1 MKFSVNQ
8 TELNTALQ
16 HLVRNTDNKFFTDV
30 KMTTTSGK
38 LILQTTNGEVSME
51 YKLPVLTADEETI
64 LVNARQFTDIV
75 SKLSDTIIFDNG
87 MIMADKSKLKIELK
101 KDSGY
106 TFFSE
111 IECDNPI
118 TLSAKGMDMF
128 KTGIKNRLF
137 ACDTMTQN
145 VLSGVCLNKDEI
157 VTCNGNMLALYRL
170 NEQLPFD
177 TVILGN
183 KICQEILKCFNDEV
197 VRVSMTNNKIMLKS
211 DKITLVGNLLQGNY
225 PKYKALI
232 PTPEYH
238 ATINKSLVINAIE
251 LLKLI
256 DEKACTFTF
265 NEDKL
270 VINVGDSSTEVDVKY
285 SGVDMSITFN
295 SNYMINCL
303 KNIDIEVVEFGFIN
317 NRTGVTLSTDKE
329 LTLLMP
335 IIKNN

>member
-1 MKFSVNQ
+1 MKFNIQQ

-16 HLVRNTDNKFFTDV
+16 HLVRNTDNKFFADI
-30 KMTTTSGK
+30 KLTTGVNS
-38 LILQTTNGEVSME
+38 LVLQATNGEVSME
-51 YKLPVLTADEETI
+51 YRLQADTTDTDTI
-64 LVNARQFTDIV
+64 LINARKFTDIV
-75 SKLSDTIIFDNG
+75 SRLSGDITFDDG
-87 MIMADKSKLKIELK
+87 VIKAGKSKLKIDLK
-101 KDSGY
+101 RDEGY
-106 TFFSE
+106 QFINT
-111 IECDNPI
+111 IEADTI
-118 TLSAKGMDMF
+118 TLNIKELQ
-128 KTGIKNRLF
+128 TGIKNRLF
-137 ACDTMTQN
+137 ACDTLSQN

-170 NEQLPFD
+170 DEQLPFD

-183 KICQEILKCFNDEV
+183 KLCQEILKCFNDEIV
-197 VRVSMTNNKIMLKS
+197 QVSMTNNKIMLKS
-211 DKITLVGNLLQGNY
+211 DKITLVGSLLQGNY
-225 PKYKALI
+225 PKYKAII
-232 PTPEYH
+232 PHPEYH

-270 VINVGDSSTEVDVKY
+270 VINVGDSNTEVDVKY
-285 SGVDMSITFN
+285 SGVEISIIFN

-303 KNIDIEVVEFGFIN
+303 KNIDSEVVEFGFIN

-335 IIKNN
+335 IVKNN

>member
-30 KMTTTSGK
+30 KMTTIDGK

-75 SKLSDTIIFDNG
+75 SKLSGTIIFDNG

-118 TLSAKGMDMF
+118 IFSAKEMDMF
-128 KTGIKNRLF
+128 KTSIKNRLF
-137 ACDTMTQN
+137 ACENNAQN
-145 VLSGVCLNKDEI
+145 VLSGVCLNSDE
-157 VTCNGNMLALYRL
+157 VATCNGNILAVYRL
-170 NEQLPFD
+170 HKQFLFD
-177 TVILGN
+177 TVVLSN
-183 KICQEILKCFNDEV
+183 KMAQEILKCFDDDTV
-197 VRVSMTNNKIMLKS
+197 QVSIIANKIMFKT
-211 DKITLVGNLLQGNY
+211 DKLSLVGLLLIGNY
-225 PKYKALI
+225 PKYKQII
-232 PTPEYH
+232 PTPQYH
-238 ATINKSLVINAIE
+238 ANINKQDVINAIE

-256 DEKACTFTF
+256 DDKSCTLNFSQ
-265 NEDKL
+265 DKL
-270 VINVGDSSTEVDVKY
+270 VIEVKDSQTEIEIKY
-285 SGVDMSITFN
+285 DGADMSIIFN

-303 KNIDIEVVEFGFIN
+303 KNISGDMVDFGFTN
-317 NRTGVTLSTDKE
+317 NKSALLLSTDKE

-335 IIKNN
+335 IVR

>member
-1 MKFSVNQ
+1 MKFNIQQ

-16 HLVRNTDNKFFTDV
+16 HLVRNTDNKFFADI
-30 KMTTTSGK
+30 KMTTIGSQ
-38 LILQTTNGEVSME
+38 LILQATNGEVSME
-51 YKLPVLTADEETI
+51 YRLQADTADTDTI
-64 LVNARQFTDIV
+64 LINARKFTDIV
-75 SKLSDTIIFDNG
+75 SRLSGDITFDDG
-87 MIMADKSKLKIELK
+87 VIKAGKSKLKIDLK
-101 KDSGY
+101 RDEGY
-106 TFFSE
+106 QFINT
-111 IECDNPI
+111 IEADTI
-118 TLSAKGMDMF
+118 TLNIKELQ
-128 KTGIKNRLF
+128 TGIKNRLF
-137 ACDTMTQN
+137 ACDTLQQG

-170 NEQLPFD
+170 SEQLPFV

-183 KICQEILKCFNDEV
+183 KLCQEILKCFNDETV
-197 VRVSMTNNKIMLKS
+197 QVSMTNNKIMLKS
-211 DKITLVGNLLQGNY
+211 DKITLVGSLLQGSY

-232 PTPEYH
+232 PHPEYH

-270 VINVGDSSTEVDVKY
+270 VINVGDSNTEVDVKY
-285 SGVDMSITFN
+285 SGVEMSITFN

-303 KNIDIEVVEFGFIN
+303 KNIDSEVVEFGFIN
-317 NRTGVTLSTDKE
+317 NRSGVTLSTDKE

-335 IIKNN
+335 IVR

>member
-1 MKFSVNQ
+1 MKFNIQQ

-16 HLVRNTDNKFFTDV
+16 HLVRNTDNKFFADI
-30 KMTTTSGK
+30 KMTTIGSK
-38 LILQTTNGEVSME
+38 LILQATNGEVSME
-51 YKLPVLTADEETI
+51 YRLQAISADTDTI
-64 LVNARQFTDIV
+64 LINARKFTDIV
-75 SKLSDTIIFDNG
+75 SRLSGDITFEDGVIKAG
-87 MIMADKSKLKIELK
+87 KSKLKIDLK
-101 KDSGY
+101 RDEGY
-106 TFFSE
+106 QFINT
-111 IECDNPI
+111 IEADTI
-118 TLSAKGMDMF
+118 TLNIKELQ
-128 KTGIKNRLF
+128 TGIKNRLF
-137 ACDTMTQN
+137 ACDTMAQN

-157 VTCNGNMLALYRL
+157 VTCNGNMLAKYTLS
-170 NEQLPFD
+170 EQLPFD

-183 KICQEILKCFNDEV
+183 KLCQEILKCFNDEV
-197 VRVSMTNNKIMLKS
+197 VQVSMTNNKIMLKS
-211 DKITLVGNLLQGNY
+211 DNITLVGSLLQGSY

-232 PTPEYH
+232 PHPEYH

-270 VINVGDSSTEVDVKY
+270 VINVGDSNTEVDVKY
-285 SGVDMSITFN
+285 SGIDMSITFN

-303 KNIDIEVVEFGFIN
+303 KNIDSEVVEFGFIN

-335 IIKNN
+335 IVR

>member
-1 MKFSVNQ
+1 MKFNIQQ

-16 HLVRNTDNKFFTDV
+16 HLVRNTDNKFFADI
-30 KMTTTSGK
+30 KLTTGVNS
-38 LILQTTNGEVSME
+38 LVLQATNGEVSME
-51 YKLPVLTADEETI
+51 YRLQVDTTDTDTI
-64 LVNARQFTDIV
+64 LINARKFTDIV
-75 SKLSDTIIFDNG
+75 SRLSGNITFEDGVIKAG
-87 MIMADKSKLKIELK
+87 KSKLKIDLK
-101 KDSGY
+101 RDEGY
-106 TFFSE
+106 QFINT
-111 IECDNPI
+111 IEADTI
-118 TLSAKGMDMF
+118 TLNIKELQ
-128 KTGIKNRLF
+128 TGIKNRLF
-137 ACDTMTQN
+137 ACDTMAQN

-157 VTCNGNMLALYRL
+157 VTCNGNMLAKYTLS
-170 NEQLPFD
+170 EQLPFD

-183 KICQEILKCFNDEV
+183 KLCQEILKCFNDEV
-197 VRVSMTNNKIMLKS
+197 VEISMTNNKIMLKS
-211 DKITLVGNLLQGNY
+211 DKITLVGSLLQGSY

-232 PTPEYH
+232 PEPEHY

-270 VINVGDSSTEVDVKY
+270 VINVGDSNTEVDVKY
-285 SGVDMSITFN
+285 SGIETSITFN

-303 KNIDIEVVEFGFIN
+303 KNIDSEVVEFGFIN
-317 NRTGVTLSTDKE
+317 SKLATTLSTDKE